1 MVKQDAAKRDDATA
15 KLGTFENKFAAF
27 LSTAT
32 NAKLTAPDLA
42 KALTMH
48 DQMLLRHADAYAAK
62 DFQKAH
68 DIADSTYDQM
78 FDLASQLA
86 DAFGVTVAARL
97 PAGPP
102 ETGLGGMAAEVGRR

>member
-1 MVKQDAAKRDDATA
+1 MIK
-15 KLGTFENKFAAF
+15 NKFAVF
-27 LSTAT
+27 LETAT
-32 NAKLTAPDLA
+32 NAKLTAPVLA

-48 DQMLLRHADAYAAK
+48 DEMLLRHADAFAAK

-86 DAFGVTVAARL
+86 DAFGATVAARL
-97 PAGPP
+97 PAGPA
-102 ETGLGGMAAEVGRR
+102 ETGLGGMADVVGRR